1 MFASILLILDSFSET
16 ERTVI
21 YLKQDERNETSQ
33 EYNYKAKFH
42 TGQSSDITGQPAQ
55 DDRAEPPHR

>member
-33 EYNYKAKFH
+33 VYNYKAKFH
-42 TGQSSDITGQPAQ
+42 AGQSSDIAGQPAQ